1 MTQELQDREGIEE
14 LGINAVL
21 NRLRDYVRAQLQDGA
36 SAPDLSFALAF
47 VATELGLAI
56 SADPV
61 RVFPVVL
68 QGVTEAIAGHNKA
81 GSASA
86 GSNVPSRDL
95 LEAAGALVE
104 LFGKDPNEPNFELR
118 IGGTPFHG
126 WAVDR
131 AFADGGWR
139 VLAIESH
146 GDTPPDEDE
155 LDLVDVKKL
164 FSQFESGAYA

>member
-1 MTQELQDREGIEE
+1 MSRPQQVRRIFAELRT
-14 LGINAVL
+14 
-21 NRLRDYVRAQLQDGA
+21 
-36 SAPDLSFALAF
+36 AF
-47 VATELGLAI
+47 
-56 SADPV
+56 
-61 RVFPVVL
+61 
-68 QGVTEAIAGHNKA
+68 
-81 GSASA
+81 

-104 LFGKDPNEPNFELR
+104 LYGKDPNEPHFELR
-118 IGGTPFHG
+118 IGGTPFHR

-155 LDLVDVKKL
+155 LDFVDVKKL